1 MTTEPIVTQL
11 EDDCYRVC
19 LTQDA
24 IEACTTCSSA
34 HLIEDKVAQ
43 LRRSIASTAAQAYT
57 I

>member
-1 MTTEPIVTQL
+1 MTEPTITQL
-11 EDDCYRVC
+11 DDGYYRVC

-43 LRRSIASTAAQAYT
+43 LRRRITDIAAEAYEPA
-57 I
+57 